1 MMKNF
6 FWVFL
11 ILIVSCAHGVEN
23 EEPTYAFSVTIPE
36 GWRKL
41 DTDKFLII
49 TKDVAYKQ
57 YALIQERPIDRPFK
71 HTSKKLRRSMLPQ
84 EAAGIIVDEISSD
97 INLSNF
103 QLIAN
108 APAIIE
114 GHEGFKIL
122 FTYKDQHG
130 SDFKT
135 LYYGFIKGEIFY
147 NLRYTAKKIDY
158 FEKDLATF
166 EKFVD
171 SFIFTNM

>member
-1 MMKNF
+1 MKKF
-6 FWVFL
+6 FWVLL
-11 ILIVSCAHGVEN
+11 ILIAGCVHAVEHQ
-23 EEPTYAFSVTIPE
+23 EPIYTFSVTIPE
-36 GWRKL
+36 GWKKL
-41 DTDKFLII
+41 DTEKFLII
-49 TKDVAYKQ
+49 TRDVAYKQ
-57 YALIQERPIDRPFK
+57 YALIQERPIDKPFK
-71 HTSKKLRRSMLPQ
+71 HTRKTLRRGMLPQ

-108 APAIIE
+108 TPASVR
-114 GHEGFKIL
+114 GHEAFKIL
-122 FTYKDQHG
+122 FTYKDQYG
-130 SDFKT
+130 TDFKT

-171 SFIFTNM
+171 SFKLVSM